1 MIKDD
6 VIRLGQFLKLSGVV
20 DSGAEVKELLA
31 QGAILVN
38 DEVEVRRGRQLFRGD
53 RVVLGDET
61 LVVAGTADGSP
72 L

>member
-31 QGAILVN
+31 RGAILVN
-38 DEVEVRRGRQLFRGD
+38 DEVEVRRGRQLSLGD
-53 RVVLGDET
+53 RVLLGDET
-61 LVVAGTADGSP
+61 LVVAGAGDGSS